1 MPIASTSLQ
10 RPLSRRLLPLVYGLL
25 FVIGLILSFTWAA
38 LQLQAALAGFLN
50 GESVWSK
57 AQKQAVIDLDA
68 YAARGGPADLASF
81 RRNYEVMEIDRW
93 ARDVTAGERF
103 DRDAVAQ
110 ALSQGKTIH
119 AAIPASPPTTIAT
132 GTPARWQAITSV

>member
-103 DRDAVAQ
+103 DREAVAQ
-110 ALSQGKTIH
+110 AGFEVSAVRAL
-119 AAIPASPPTTIAT
+119 PRELPTL
-132 GTPARWQAITSV
+132 